1 MNNINL
7 ELLAVDGK
15 ARVNKVK
22 INKHEFNTPIFMPVA
37 TRGSI
42 KSVNLEQLSD
52 TKIILGNTYH
62 LYLRPGLDIIKDF
75 GGLHEYINWD
85 QLILTDSGGFQGW
98 SIPNSQTDDGILFKN
113 IYDGTKFLMTPELS
127 IQIQETL
134 NSNIAMILDQLI
146 DINAPKDMQKQAI
159 INTNIWA
166 KKAREIHNN
175 KNQSLFGIIQ
185 GGKYK
190 DLREISTRNML
201 EIDFNG
207 YAIGG
212 LAIGETEQER
222 IEIVSFT
229 TDLLPVDKLRYV
241 MGVGDIKS
249 PVSYTH
255 LTLPTT
261 AYV

>member
-1 MNNINL
+1 
-7 ELLAVDGK
+7 
-15 ARVNKVK
+15 
-22 INKHEFNTPIFMPVA
+22 MPVA

-127 IQIQETL
+127 IHIQETL

-146 DINAPKDMQKQAI
+146 DINASKDMQKQL
-159 INTNIWA
+159 NL
-166 KKAREIHNN
+166 KVKYRESFRPFAPSIL
-175 KNQSLFGIIQ
+175 SE
-185 GGKYK
+185 
-190 DLREISTRNML
+190 DLCEW
-201 EIDFNG
+201 F
-207 YAIGG
+207 
-212 LAIGETEQER
+212 
-222 IEIVSFT
+222 
-229 TDLLPVDKLRYV
+229 DLDK
-241 MGVGDIKS
+241 KS
-249 PVSYTH
+249 PYMLVV
-255 LTLPTT
+255 
-261 AYV
+261 ADVKKKDFAK

>member
-22 INKHEFNTPIFMPVA
+22 INNHEFNTPIFMPVA

-134 NSNIAMILDQLI
+134 NSNIAMLSLI
-146 DINAPKDMQKQAI
+146 HI
-159 INTNIWA
+159 
-166 KKAREIHNN
+166 
-175 KNQSLFGIIQ
+175 
-185 GGKYK
+185 
-190 DLREISTRNML
+190 
-201 EIDFNG
+201 
-207 YAIGG
+207 
-212 LAIGETEQER
+212 
-222 IEIVSFT
+222 
-229 TDLLPVDKLRYV
+229 
-241 MGVGDIKS
+241 
-249 PVSYTH
+249 
-255 LTLPTT
+255 
-261 AYV
+261 